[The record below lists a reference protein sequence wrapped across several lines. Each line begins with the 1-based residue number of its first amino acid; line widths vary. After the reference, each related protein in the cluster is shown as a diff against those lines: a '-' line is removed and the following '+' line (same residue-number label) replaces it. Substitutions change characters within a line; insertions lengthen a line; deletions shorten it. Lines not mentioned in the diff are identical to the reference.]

1 MNALV
6 LSVEVGADELA
17 LAALRGDHEHAV
29 ARRAVLRLGA
39 VAGDP
44 LGLPAGGRD
53 AIDAGVF
60 APALRGEP
68 AAAASLE
75 HDRLAVGREARFG
88 IMAGRPGHL
97 ARRSATRAGDVDRS
111 EERRVGKECV
121 STCRSRWSPYP

>member
-6 LSVEVGADELA
+6 LSVEGGADELA

-44 LGLPAGGRD
+44 LGLPAGGRA

-68 AAAASLE
+68 PAAASLE
-75 HDRLAVGREARFG
+75 PDRLAVGRAARFG
-88 IMAGRPGHL
+88 IMAGLRCHL
-97 ARRSATRAGDVDRS
+97 ARCAATSTRSMGCADGNGRRAGW
-111 EERRVGKECV
+111 EKGG
-121 STCRSRWSPYP
+121 